1 MESSTCRTVDNHVD
15 RTRALGQ
22 HDYGQTVATVEHVTI
37 NAHYTAIEVETSLNG
52 DVTTAIDVTRSQSNT
67 SASTVTSRNVSVAS
81 DVRATACSTYGSAP
95 YDDDNEIVTKPV
107 TSVDDELHSLATFD
121 TLSNFRGEKRLVTS
135 GNRSEPL
142 AAKLIF
148 NDVLRVG
155 VREIVK

>member
-95 YDDDNEIVTKPV
+95 YDDEIVTKPV
-107 TSVDDELHSLATFD
+107 TSVDDELRSLATFD
-121 TLSNFRGEKRLVTS
+121 TLSNFRGEKRFST
-135 GNRSEPL
+135 
-142 AAKLIF
+142 F
-148 NDVLRVG
+148 
-155 VREIVK
+155 